1 MTMEKGLLCFT
12 YARKTGWNEG
22 TGMDCKLEDKLF
34 KRIARWSEKG
44 RRGSLLDA
52 LAEESGMER
61 DQALAALGEHFGME
75 TVNLALYP
83 VDLEA
88 AAMLPKETALQNT
101 AVAFCFQ
108 EGRLHVAIGDPL
120 DFQAANE
127 VKMAVEPLVKLYLA
141 DPAEILDTI
150 EACYSENDA
159 KRTVFQMQQELP
171 KKSGPDEAAKETAD
185 AQAPVVKLLNN
196 LLLKGYSTN
205 ASDIHIEP
213 FEKDT
218 AVRMRVDGM
227 LVHYVTLPKQAHGAL
242 IARIKIMS
250 GLDIAN
256 KRMPQDGHCKTL
268 LDDVELNLRV
278 SVIPTVHGEKAVI
291 RFLTS
296 AVTID
301 NEKHFG
307 MDEENAKKFENML
320 LHPHG
325 IIYLTGPTGSGKT
338 TTLYLALQRLAEN
351 PVNISTI
358 EDPVEKNLD
367 GINQMQV
374 NPAAGVTF
382 ESGLRALLRQD
393 PDILMVGETRDNETA
408 RISARAALTGHL
420 VFSTL
425 HTNDAV
431 SSIVRLRDMGLED
444 YLIAN
449 GVIGVVAQRLVK
461 KLCPACCEEYEAD
474 EEELRMLGLSQAKLK
489 RARGCH
495 LCGNTGYRGRIA
507 VHEILLVDGEIRK
520 MIVERA
526 PVEAIYR
533 HAVTRQNM
541 KRLKESMRDLV
552 LSGVSG
558 MEDYQR
564 IAYELEF
571 L

>member
-1 MTMEKGLLCFT
+1 M
-12 YARKTGWNEG
+12 RDS
-22 TGMDCKLEDKLF
+22 MDCERADVLF
-34 KRIARWSEKG
+34 KRAIARWSDGGG
-44 RRGSLLDA
+44 RESLLDA
-52 LAEESGMER
+52 LTAESGMGRE
-61 DQALAALGEHFGME
+61 QALLALGEYFGME

-88 AAMLPKETALQNT
+88 AAMLPKEAALRNT
-101 AVAFCFQ
+101 AVAFCF
-108 EGRLHVAIGDPL
+108 EGGRLHVAIGDPL

-127 VKMAVEPLVKLYLA
+127 VKMSVDPLVKLYLA
-141 DPAEILDTI
+141 DPAEIGETI

-159 KRTVFQMQQELP
+159 KRTVIQMQQELP
-171 KKSGPDEAAKETAD
+171 KKQELEED
-185 AQAPVVKLLNN
+185 AGKMLDSQVPVVKLLNN
-196 LLLKGYSTN
+196 LLLKGYSAN

-213 FEKDT
+213 FET
-218 AVRMRVDGM
+218 ETEVRMRVDGM
-227 LVHYVTLPKQAHGAL
+227 LVHYVTLPKQAHSAL

-256 KRMPQDGHCKTL
+256 KRMPQDGHCKTF
-268 LDDVELNLRV
+268 LDGVELNLRI
-278 SVIPTVHGEKAVI
+278 SVIPTVYGEKAAV

-296 AVTID
+296 AAAID
-301 NEKHFG
+301 HEKHFG
-307 MDEENAKKFENML
+307 MDEENARKFEAML
-320 LHPHG
+320 LHSHG

-338 TTLYLALQRLAEN
+338 TTLYLALQHLAEK

-358 EDPVEKNLD
+358 EDPVERNLD

-382 ESGLRALLRQD
+382 EAGLRALLRQD

-449 GVIGVVAQRLVK
+449 GVIGIVAQRLVK

-474 EEELRMLGLSQAKLK
+474 EEELGLLGVSSARLK

-507 VHEILLVDGEIRK
+507 VHEILLVDRQLRR
-520 MIVERA
+520 MIVDRA
-526 PVEAIYR
+526 PVEAMYR
-533 HAVTRQNM
+533 HAVTAQSM
-541 KRLKESMRDLV
+541 KSLKESMRELV
-552 LSGVSG
+552 LSGISG
-558 MEDYQR
+558 MEDYWR
-564 IAYELEF
+564 IAYELECYCSDATIP
-571 L
+571 